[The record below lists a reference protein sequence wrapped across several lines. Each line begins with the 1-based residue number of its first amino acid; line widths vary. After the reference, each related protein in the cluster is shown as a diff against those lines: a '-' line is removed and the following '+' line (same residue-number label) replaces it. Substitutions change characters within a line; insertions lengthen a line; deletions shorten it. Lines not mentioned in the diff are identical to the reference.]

1 MHRPA
6 LALTL
11 PIPGRPVTLL
21 DVGAN
26 ADVRPEILVQ
36 FAFMGA
42 AYASAVLGIERPRVG
57 LLSNGSEAQRGSQ
70 LVLDTHARLVAQCA
84 GSAALVFVGN
94 VEGSGLTQGVADVV
108 VTDGFT
114 GNVAL
119 KLVEG
124 VSQATLDA
132 IRDVARSSSRGK
144 LGGILLKSGLRE
156 FREEIDPERQGGAY
170 LLGLRQLG
178 VLAHGSFTRHGI
190 ARAILRA
197 RRGVEE
203 DLVGRTHRALE
214 AAGALRGAELPS
226 A

>member
-1 MHRPA
+1 M
-6 LALTL
+6 
-11 PIPGRPVTLL
+11 
-21 DVGAN
+21 
-26 ADVRPEILVQ
+26 
-36 FAFMGA
+36 
-42 AYASAVLGIERPRVG
+42 LGIARPRVG
-57 LLSNGSEAQRGSQ
+57 LLSNGVEAGRGSQ
-70 LVLDTHARLVAQCA
+70 LVLETHARLAEQCA

-94 VEGSGLTQGVADVV
+94 VEGGGLTEGVADVV

-114 GNVAL
+114 GNVSL
-119 KLVEG
+119 KLIEA
-124 VSQATLDA
+124 VSQTMLHT
-132 IRDVARSSSRGK
+132 IRDIAKASTRGK
-144 LGGILLKSGLRE
+144 LGGLLLRSGLRE

-214 AAGALRGAELPS
+214 AAGALRRARASRPS
-226 A
+226 RPVPC